1 MQGWGIYL
9 RRFLLLISLLMLL
22 LLLQLPLLLL
32 LLLLSP
38 LLLLLLLFLLLAP
51 ALTPA
56 VPLTPALALANA
68 NLVLGG
74 GDDVKVVLRKSVFI
88 TRGTRLFT
96 FQKHIYHL
104 CTYKKSL
111 RPAFFRTPHPATL
124 LSKAPAARG
133 MNAVDMSQVP
143 LLQAT
148 I

>member
-22 LLLQLPLLLL
+22 SLLQLPLLLL

-96 FQKHIYHL
+96 PQKTHL
-104 CTYKKSL
+104 TSL
-111 RPAFFRTPHPATL
+111 HLQKIAKTCIFPDTPPRN
-124 LSKAPAARG
+124 AAK
-133 MNAVDMSQVP
+133 
-143 LLQAT
+143 
-148 I
+148 